1 MADTCLVIVCVS
13 AFYCSGELLNIA
25 SALLKQ
31 VIATQDF
38 ETWSYLRKE
47 YLPTEYQLLHKLID
61 KHCEN
66 FHSLPTFDNL
76 KLGIRDR
83 QTQEKVFAIESVD
96 IGVDAPTLLEY
107 LKNEYTQKEILNSLE
122 NYIDNSVLFADADE
136 SVEQLHQIVLDI
148 EDRVDL
154 TEPTENMQRISLFEP
169 EEEIGKYLGLGLN
182 TDYDHEIK
190 FSPRD
195 LVLVGGRRGAGKSLT
210 CANIANNV
218 YNSGRSAIYFT
229 IEMDSRS
236 VFQRICSIATGVP
249 FSRLRTKNLSMTEW
263 EKVAAWWAGR
273 YQQGHERLKEYRKH
287 RNFEKFHDELS
298 NNCVLLPTQQI
309 DVVYDASL
317 TLASI
322 RANLDKKVKKLNV
335 GVIIVDYINQVKR
348 SKVPSRSGQYDW
360 TEQIEVSKALK
371 AMAQEY
377 ECTVFSPY
385 QTDATGEARFAKG
398 ILDSADAAYA
408 LETWDQEDNCMT
420 FNCVKMRAASMRS
433 FTSTVNW
440 ETLKIGP
447 DTALTPKE
455 RENTTHKTNENIDD
469 L

>member
-1 MADTCLVIVCVS
+1 MS
-13 AFYCSGELLNIA
+13 AFYCSGELLNLA
-25 SALLKQ
+25 SALIRQ
-31 VIATQDF
+31 VINTQDF

-47 YLPTEYQLLHKLID
+47 YLPVEYHVLYKLID

-66 FHSLPTFDNL
+66 FHSLPSFDNL

-96 IGVDAPTLLEY
+96 VDIDADILLEY

-122 NYIDNSVLFADADE
+122 TYIDESVLFADADE
-136 SVEQLHQIVLDI
+136 SVGALHQIVLDI
-148 EDRVDL
+148 EDKVDL
-154 TEPTENMQRISLFEP
+154 TEPSENMQRIRLFEP
-169 EEEIGKYLGLGLN
+169 EEEIGKYIGLGLN
-182 TDYDHEIK
+182 DEYDHEIK

-236 VFQRICSIATGVP
+236 VLQRICSIATGVP
-249 FSRLRTKNLSMTEW
+249 FARLRTMNLSVTEW
-263 EKVAAWWAGR
+263 EKVAGWWAAR
-273 YQQGHERLKEYRKH
+273 YQQGQERLKEYKEH
-287 RNFEKFHDELS
+287 RDFDKFHDSLWTTCE
-298 NNCVLLPTQQI
+298 LLPTQQI
-309 DVVYDASL
+309 DVVYDPSL
-317 TLASI
+317 TLAKI
-322 RANLDKKVKKLNV
+322 RAELDKKVKKLNV

-348 SKVPSRSGQYDW
+348 SNVPSRGGQYDW

-371 AMAQEY
+371 SMAQEY

-398 ILDSADAAYA
+398 ILDAADAAYA

-433 FTSTVNW
+433 FSSVVDW

-447 DTALTPKE
+447 ETQQTPKE
-455 RENTTHKTNENIDD
+455 KEDSSHKTNESIDD
-469 L
+469 PF